1 MGTIRTLIV
10 CSLVWV
16 GTCLVA
22 YADETRTWIDIHGN
36 QVPGELV
43 DVTEDGMVVLKVGE
57 EEASIPVSV
66 FSVKDRTYL
75 HEQLPEKVSKPT
87 EEEVQAEKKATQAR
101 SQPKKSTQKLTGAD
115 LYQPPR
121 KNQNYY
127 LEYHCSVCYG
137 KLSKKSGVGS
147 VCPYCGSLIM
157 GEEDEHGNLV
167 RGSRPPWFANIP
179 VRFIG
184 FLVFMVVSTAWK
196 FRRYIP
202 VG

>member
-1 MGTIRTLIV
+1 MGAIRTLIV

-16 GTCLVA
+16 GLCSSVR
-22 YADETRTWIDIHGN
+22 ADETRTWVDTNGN

-43 DVTEDGMVVLKVGE
+43 EVTDDEMVVLRVGE
-57 EEASIPVSV
+57 EEVSIPLLV
-66 FSVKDRTYL
+66 FSVQDRTYL
-75 HEQLPEKVSKPT
+75 HEQLPDKVKKPT
-87 EEEVQAEKKATQAR
+87 EQEVQAA
-101 SQPKKSTQKLTGAD
+101 KKSTQSKPNNKKSKQQLTGAD

-127 LEYHCSVCYG
+127 LEYYCSVCYG
-137 KLSKKSGVGS
+137 ELSSKSGVGT
-147 VCPYCGSLIM
+147 VCPHCGSLIM

-179 VRFIG
+179 VRLIG

-196 FRRYIP
+196 FRRFIP